1 MIHEERYRITS
12 NEYADL
18 LVEYNEN
25 MLVFEEYPNAT
36 VHVMNERY
44 AIVYIPAAQLTTQ
57 IIHQFGYSSMPALF
71 GLTSEQSLEASGV
84 QRLRRLPAFNL
95 RGQGVLVAMIDTGI
109 DYTNPVF
116 RNEDGTSKIVA
127 LWDQTI
133 DSENQY
139 PPGFFYGTEYMQEQ
153 INEALS
159 RENPFSAVP
168 SRDENGHGTMLAGV
182 AAGRENPE
190 NNFSGVVPDADL
202 VIVKLKQ
209 AKQNLREFFRI
220 PTDVTDCYQENDLMW
235 AITYAVDTARR
246 LGRPLSI
253 CIGLGTSQGS
263 HDGRLALSTML
274 SIAADFPGISVSV
287 AAGNEGNLRRH
298 FFDIISPDVG
308 YSIVELHVGEGETG
322 FSMALWGA
330 APTTYSIDILTPS
343 GEYIP
348 RIVEGLRLNR
358 QINFVFEDT
367 TIIIDYEMVEVQT
380 GDQLILMR
388 FQNPTPGVYRFQ
400 VYGRGD
406 LIGSFHIWLPMGDF
420 ISQNTYFLES
430 SPYTTITTPGN
441 AVVPITV
448 TAYNADNGV
457 LYPRASKGFT
467 RINAVKPDIAAP
479 GVNISAPNLEQGFTP
494 STGTGVAAA
503 HVAGIAAMLLEW
515 GIVRGAYLGID
526 TVEIKKFLIRGA
538 RRSEILQYPNRD
550 WGYGIVDIYHVYEV
564 LITNF
569 QA

>member
-1 MIHEERYRITS
+1 MIEEERFKITS

-18 LVEYNEN
+18 LVEYNNE
-25 MLVFEEYPNAT
+25 LIFESYPNAT
-36 VHVMNERY
+36 IHIMNERY
-44 AIVYIPAAQLTTQ
+44 AVAYIPMEQMTTRV
-57 IIHQFGYSSMPALF
+57 IHQFGYSSVPALF
-71 GLTSEQSLEASGV
+71 GLTSEQSLEASEV
-84 QRLRRLPAFNL
+84 DRLRRLPAFNL
-95 RGQGVLVAMIDTGI
+95 RGQGVLVGVIDTGI
-109 DYTNPVF
+109 DYTNPIF
-116 RNEDGTSKIVA
+116 RREDGSSKIVA

-133 DSENQY
+133 DSEDRY
-139 PPGFFYGTEYMQEQ
+139 PAGFFYGTQYMQEQ
-153 INEALS
+153 IDQALS
-159 RENPFSAVP
+159 SDDPFSIVP
-168 SRDENGHGTMLAGV
+168 SVDESGHGTMLAGV
-182 AAGRENPE
+182 AAGRESPE
-190 NNFSGVVPDADL
+190 NDFSGVVPDADL

-220 PTDVTDCYQENDLMW
+220 PESVTNCYQENDLMW
-235 AITYAVDTARR
+235 AITFLVRIARQ
-246 LGRPLSI
+246 LDRPLSV

-274 SIAADFPGISVSV
+274 SIIADFPNISIAIS
-287 AAGNEGNLRRH
+287 AGNEGNKRRH
-298 FFDIISPDVG
+298 FFDTITPDIG
-308 YSIVELHVGEGETG
+308 YSVVELQVGEGETG
-322 FSMALWGA
+322 FSMALWGT
-330 APTTYSIDILTPS
+330 APTTYSLDILTPT

-388 FQNPTPGVYRFQ
+388 FQNPTPGIYRFQ

-406 LIGSFHIWLPMGDF
+406 LTGSFHIWLPMGNF
-420 ISQNTYFLES
+420 ISENTYFLQS
-430 SPYTTITTPGN
+430 NPYTTITTPGN

-457 LYPRASKGFT
+457 LYSGASKGFT
-467 RINAVKPDIAAP
+467 RINTVKPELAAP
-479 GVNISAPNLEQGFTP
+479 GVNIISPNLEQGFSV
-494 STGTGVAAA
+494 STGTGLAAA

-515 GIVRGAYLGID
+515 GIVRGAYPGMD

-538 RRSEILQYPNRD
+538 KRSEFLQYPNRD

-564 LITNF
+564 LISNF
-569 QA
+569 QR